1 MQLQRW
7 TTINRRYFVEG
18 SRLSRREWEA
28 LIIHGHVNG
37 RIIGTEVFVDADQ
50 LASNTILRKA
60 EDFSLDLLS

>member
-7 TTINRRYFVEG
+7 TTVNRRLFAEG
-18 SRLSRREWEA
+18 SRLSRREWED

-50 LASNTILRKA
+50 LASNTILRKTQNYA
-60 EDFSLDLLS
+60 LDLLS